1 MTEEQEKEFIER
13 RVETQ
18 AHVDER
24 IFTLLKDHMPERR
37 PTWQIISFLLLA
49 TFYTGASWYQ
59 INQNT
64 TQLKAVVDL
73 ATDNKAAMVFHLKW
87 ELEREVASRDD
98 EIQRLR
104 RKLQENQG
112 E

>member
-1 MTEEQEKEFIER
+1 VTEEQETEFTER
-13 RVETQ
+13 RAAQSV
-18 AHVDER
+18 VDER
-24 IFTLLKDHMPERR
+24 IFTLLKEHMPERR
-37 PTWQIISFLLLA
+37 PTWQIVSFLLLA

-64 TQLKAVVDL
+64 TQLKAVVAL
-73 ATDNKAAMVFHLKW
+73 ASDNKAAMVFHLKW

-104 RKLQENQG
+104 NILAEKGR
-112 E
+112 